1 MWDGLENFMGGN
13 LWIKCSATFSDEGT
27 RGALIRVG
35 VCPSWILLIE
45 DSTISCEIRFRA
57 HSMFPLRLIHDFS
70 GNTKRLITDDESCQQ
85 EQETTKDRPG
95 TIKVSDKKK
104 S

>member
-35 VCPSWILLIE
+35 LCPSWILLIE
-45 DSTISCEIRFRA
+45 DSTISL
-57 HSMFPLRLIHDFS
+57 HL
-70 GNTKRLITDDESCQQ
+70 
-85 EQETTKDRPG
+85 
-95 TIKVSDKKK
+95 
-104 S
+104 